1 MYISRKTQLILTN
14 YQKELIDEMIYVR
27 RNIWNKLI
35 ETYNPII
42 IQNLEN
48 KKRPVLPN
56 QTELNQFSKG
66 LELPKVNNRVYKSC
80 IDDYLQAWKMCFKI
94 KQRRKPRFHN
104 YKSIQRVNFSS
115 MGDRLSLKENFLIL
129 PTKRGGKTKDKKV
142 TFKEDLSEFNDIPI
156 HVFAIEKR
164 NDKYYIS
171 LTFNLKDYEK
181 EKSQE
186 NQVGC
191 DWGVKTFLT
200 TSDGK
205 QYDLPEKLIRQ
216 EIKIKN
222 LQRILSNK
230 QRNSKNY
237 NKVRLKLNQAWF
249 RYTNI
254 RKDFIEKLSYKLLSE
269 NKLIALENL
278 DIQEMINKS
287 HRNRRKN
294 IYKNSFNIF
303 KTRLVQKSERFESQ
317 VIFVDK
323 YFPSSQLCSN
333 CGDRKQLKLTDRIY
347 ECGCGIN
354 LDRDLNAAINILKEG
369 IRMNSMTVGLQS

>member
-94 KQRRKPRFHN
+94 KQRRKPRFHS

-129 PTKRGGKTKDKKV
+129 PTKQGGKTKDKKV

-156 HVFAIEKR
+156 PVFAIEKR

-237 NKVRLKLNQAWF
+237 NKIRLKLNQAWF

-369 IRMNSMTVGLQS
+369 IRMNSMAVGLQS